1 MATRDDVLEAIHRI
15 EKAGGA
21 GDATRA
27 AQAALTLPL
36 PASGFDG
43 VLDQLRSAFPG
54 ILGPAGPPRAGSPTD
69 AQQQGRAAQAMKDAE
84 AALAHQLSTTAEFDR
99 QVIEALRRAHKTTV
113 EGRRRLDDLE
123 AEVVGAANA
132 WDLSTATG
140 AREFQRFLI
149 GKLGEISRV
158 VEEANDDNASKQA
171 LATALMTLY
180 AAQTGPEEPASAD
193 RLAEPTAEP
202 VPSPAGPAPPTPA
215 DPEDD
220 PYLDALPADEPEA
233 GYQAATVPRS
243 EMPAMPAVPGLG
255 GESPG
260 LGAMPSAM
268 PAGLP
273 LAGLLSGPQEGEIA
287 TDDESLP
294 DDAAASGDDSHDDAD
309 DGPLE
314 AAALDAAPDN
324 GPVTVTLP
332 DGTTTNV
339 ADRQLAAA
347 MQAAADGTPVA
358 DAFRRQGIDIPPPGT
373 PVTAPVDQT
382 RLRPGDIGM
391 FTDRH
396 ALAVGNDR
404 ALLDGQIHLTGNL
417 RGPGFLG
424 WQHPPVGI
432 EQPISTG
439 EPAPTR
445 PAMTFRGPFEA
456 LRA

>member
-1 MATRDDVLEAIHRI
+1 MTTRDDVLDVIHRI
-15 EKAGGA
+15 ETADGA

-36 PASGFDG
+36 PASGYNS
-43 VLDQLRSAFPG
+43 VLNQLRSAYPK
-54 ILGPAGPPRAGSPTD
+54 ILGSAGPPQAGSPT
-69 AQQQGRAAQAMKDAE
+69 AAPQRGRATQAMKDAE
-84 AALAHQLSTTAEFDR
+84 AALMQQFSTVAEFDR
-99 QVIEALRRAHKTTV
+99 QVIEALRHAHTTTV
-113 EGRRRLDDLE
+113 EGRRRLDGLE
-123 AEVVGAANA
+123 AEVVGASKA

-149 GKLGEISRV
+149 AKLAEIIRV
-158 VEEANDDNASKQA
+158 VEEANDDDTSKQA
-171 LATALMTLY
+171 LATALMMLY
-180 AAQTGPEEPASAD
+180 AAQTGRDEQVSAD
-193 RLAEPTAEP
+193 RLPEPTAGLVPPALAEP
-202 VPSPAGPAPPTPA
+202 
-215 DPEDD
+215 DDD
-220 PYLDALPADEPEA
+220 PYLDALPVDEQES
-233 GYQAATVPRS
+233 GYQAAPALRS

-273 LAGLLSGPQEGEIA
+273 LAGLLSGPRDGETA
-287 TDDESLP
+287 DDDESPP
-294 DDAAASGDDSHDDAD
+294 DDAARGEDASRDAAD
-309 DGPLE
+309 GDGPVE
-314 AAALDAAPDN
+314 DAAPDSTPDN
-324 GPVTVTLP
+324 GPVTITLP
-332 DGTTTNV
+332 DGTTTTV

-396 ALAVGNDR
+396 ALAVGNDK

-424 WQHPPVGI
+424 WQHPPVGT
-432 EQPISTG
+432 EQPISAG
-439 EPAPTR
+439 EPVPTR
-445 PAMTFRGPFEA
+445 PAMAFRGPFEA
-456 LRA
+456 PRA